1 MKLEELSVTRI
12 RFGDTKE
19 MASLA
24 QSPPPKARHSQKD
37 GYVNVSS
44 TTVEV

>member
-12 RFGDTKE
+12 RFGDAKE

-24 QSPPPKARHSQKD
+24 QSPLQEARHSQKD
-37 GYVNVSS
+37 GYVNMSS
-44 TTVEV
+44 TTAGI

>member
-12 RFGDTKE
+12 RFGDAKE

-24 QSPPPKARHSQKD
+24 QSPPQEARHSPKD

-44 TTVEV
+44 TTVEI